1 MPVSLA
7 GMSHRLLP
15 VIRPFEVTTP
25 LVVRTQD
32 LTSAHA
38 RRGARPIYYG
48 YSVVPDPAQPDHGPA
63 RRRHDE
69 LLALVTALASA
80 QMDGRWFCYEAAALV
95 WGCFAV
101 DLGRYV
107 DVNQPFTQR
116 RSPDARIRRHHS
128 VIPEDQLEV
137 VDGIPVTTLARTVV
151 DCARALPAH
160 RALVIAD
167 SAVRAGLREHDVH
180 RCVESLRGGRGI
192 RRARWLLTLVDGGSE
207 SPGETLTRLALIEA
221 GLPRP
226 VTQVPVHTA
235 EGMRYGDMGWPDR
248 RVLVEFDGRVKY
260 ADGHGSGGA
269 AALIAEKRR
278 QEAIEDAGWIVLR
291 VMWEDLRT
299 PERLT
304 ERVLSAFHRARLVRL
319 ATT

>member
-1 MPVSLA
+1 
-7 GMSHRLLP
+7 MSHRLLP
-15 VIRPFEVTTP
+15 AARPFEVSTP

-32 LTSAHA
+32 LTSEHA
-38 RRGARPIYYG
+38 RRGARPTCYG
-48 YSVVPDPAQPDHGPA
+48 YSVVPDPAQSDHGPA
-63 RRRHDE
+63 RRRRDE
-69 LLALVTALASA
+69 LLARVAALASA

-95 WGCFAV
+95 WGCSTV
-101 DLGRYV
+101 DLGRHV

-137 VDGIPVTTLARTVV
+137 VDGIPVTSLARTVV
-151 DCARALPAH
+151 DCARAPHAR

-167 SAVRAGLREHDVH
+167 SAARAGLREHDVR

-192 RRARWLLTLVDGGSE
+192 RRARELLTLVDRGSE
-207 SPGETLTRLALIEA
+207 SPGETLARLVLIEA
-221 GLPRP
+221 GLPQP
-226 VTQVPVHTA
+226 VTQVPVHTVA
-235 EGMRYGDMGWPDR
+235 GMRYGDMGWPDR
-248 RVLVEFDGRVKY
+248 RVLVELDGRITY
-260 ADGHGSGGA
+260 AAGHGSSGA
-269 AALIAEKRR
+269 AALVAEKRR
-278 QEAIEDAGWIVLR
+278 QEAVEDASWIVVR

-304 ERVLSAFHRARLVRL
+304 ERVLSAFHRARLLRL